1 MMPNM
6 IAITNTIICN
16 IPIVYTNSLMG
27 NVSMY
32 LTSSFIACKDDQL
45 QIAVWGEVSSIV
57 PNGVLLIRMVSSAT

>member
-1 MMPNM
+1 MY
-6 IAITNTIICN
+6 N

-45 QIAVWGEVSSIV
+45 QSCGLKLSRLYSPLREQLNNLVGIIR
-57 PNGVLLIRMVSSAT
+57 NLIPV